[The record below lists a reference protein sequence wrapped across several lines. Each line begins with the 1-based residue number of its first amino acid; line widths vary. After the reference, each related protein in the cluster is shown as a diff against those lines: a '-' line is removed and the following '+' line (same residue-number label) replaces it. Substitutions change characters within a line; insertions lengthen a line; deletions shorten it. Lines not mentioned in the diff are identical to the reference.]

1 MEINDSALKWGKIV
15 SPMNERGGEL
25 SYIKVNMTH
34 CNKLSTTF
42 LTNES
47 NILMNIVTQEC
58 VPTFLGSDSSDPS
71 SSESAFK
78 YSGAWF
84 CLQRKNADATQ
95 EDANN

>member
-1 MEINDSALKWGKIV
+1 
-15 SPMNERGGEL
+15 MNKVENCH
-25 SYIKVNMTH
+25 IKVNMTH
-34 CNKLSTTF
+34 CKRLPVTF

-58 VPTFLGSDSSDPS
+58 VPTFLGSDSSEPS

-78 YSGAWF
+78 YSAAWF
-84 CLQRKNADATQ
+84 CLQRKNAGGTK